1 MIGNEERI
9 ASKGMFKLEE
19 LFIDFLLLQSGCIR
33 ISNAENW
40 VFAGAVSVWCQLYLC
55 KMLCSITFFDDMEVF
70 QDLIFLY
77 LLF

>member
-1 MIGNEERI
+1 MNWGLFYVFWNAVCAVGLPVSTYYFLFNSLPAMIGNEERI

-40 VFAGAVSVWCQLYLC
+40 VFAGAVSV
-55 KMLCSITFFDDMEVF
+55 
-70 QDLIFLY
+70 
-77 LLF
+77 